1 MASAELG
8 ARGVELAEKAVRKK
22 ETKAE
27 DESIYFAI
35 SLKVGSKESNEPTV
49 KNRFPHVVDISPDR
63 YLYRCTHLTLDS
75 TCAVDHGPRVVEIGP
90 FSVDVFPVT
99 NERYREFLV
108 DSGYEPAHGAGF
120 LRHWNGRSVP
130 SGLDRH
136 PVVWVTPEDAAA
148 FASWAGGRLPTD
160 EEWQYI
166 ACGPEEKKWP
176 WGEELDA
183 SRCNHEGG
191 ELMPVDAYP
200 QGVSWCGCYD
210 LSGNA
215 WEWTAPIHDDQMHRF
230 ALLRG
235 GSYFRGPAHW
245 HVAGG
250 ARPGDFH
257 WKVQLT
263 NDENNRFSNVGFRCV
278 YGAES

>member
-1 MASAELG
+1 MKIP
-8 ARGVELAEKAVRKK
+8 ARRQ
-22 ETKAE
+22 
-27 DESIYFAI
+27 
-35 SLKVGSKESNEPTV
+35 
-49 KNRFPHVVDISPDR
+49 DISPDR
-63 YLYRCTHLTLDS
+63 YVYRCTHLTLDS
-75 TCAVDHGPRVVEIGP
+75 TCAVDHGPRVVDIGP

-183 SRCNHEGG
+183 SRCNHDGG

-200 QGVSWCGCYD
+200 QGASWCGCYD

-230 ALLRG
+230 ALVRG

-250 ARPGDFH
+250 ARPCDFH
-257 WKVQLT
+257 WKVQLM
-263 NDENNRFSNVGFRCV
+263 NDENNRFSIVGFRCV
-278 YGAES
+278 YGAVS